1 VCHPRRNRG
10 GLDLRYILIIAFGLA
25 GPLTPVAVFAE
36 GNVERGAEIYRSC
49 GVCHA
54 LEPGLHLTGPSLAG
68 VWNRPAGE
76 VVEFGRY
83 SAALQG
89 AGFLWD
95 ASSLNAWLEN
105 PSAMIE
111 GTSMTFRGIPNEG
124 QRMDLIAFLERAG
137 TPGGSVKLIAEGI
150 MPATYLR
157 GQAPRPIVEA
167 PDYARVSVVNHC
179 GDNYIIKTADG
190 ASSTHWEQNIRLKI
204 DSTKNGP
211 PIGIGVILPA
221 GMQGDRFSIV
231 FASVVDLQQLVSEDC
246 ETK

>member
-1 VCHPRRNRG
+1 MRR
-10 GLDLRYILIIAFGLA
+10 IFVIAFGLA
-25 GPLTPVAVFAE
+25 GLLTPVALFAE
-36 GNVERGAEIYRSC
+36 GDVERGAGIYRSC

-76 VVEFGRY
+76 VEEFSRY

-95 ASSLNAWLEN
+95 AASLNAWLEN

-111 GTSMTFRGIPNEG
+111 GTSMTFRGLPDES
-124 QRMDLIAFLERAG
+124 QRIDLIAFLEQAS
-137 TPGGSVKLIAEGI
+137 TSEGSEKLITEGI
-150 MPATYLR
+150 MPETYFR

-167 PDYARVSVVNHC
+167 PDYARVNDINHC
-179 GDNYIIKTADG
+179 GDNYIITTADG
-190 ASSTHWEQNIRLKI
+190 TSRTHWEQNIRLKI
-204 DSTKNGP
+204 DSTKTGP
-211 PIGIGVILPA
+211 PIGVGVMLPS
-221 GMQGDRFSIV
+221 GMQGDRYSIV
-231 FASVVDLQQLVSEDC
+231 FSSVTDLQQLVSEDC